1 MVKNVGIRVKRKR
14 MLIIIF
20 SVLLMLALL
29 FVKGRLELNL
39 KKYAPYYAQNV
50 EGRFSPEWEALRFML
65 YRDSRQIPGYH
76 FKQDTLTSNIRFRV
90 NSRGSDITFAI
101 YGDEGTEINLTYHN
115 VMYALSAEGR
125 IEYIFSKR
133 CDCRVSPSEEDQTLI
148 NEIIEEIGAP
158 LVGAQPTPDWNLQWL
173 YNLLNQRG

>member
-1 MVKNVGIRVKRKR
+1 MVKKVGIRVKRKR

-65 YRDSRQIPGYH
+65 YRDSRQIQGYY
-76 FKQDTLTSNIRFRV
+76 FKRDTLTNNIRFTMTYKGKALTFV
-90 NSRGSDITFAI
+90 VSGDTGEDISIYYNDNIYSLSDVGEIQDIFDGRCHCMI
-101 YGDEGTEINLTYHN
+101 SYSEDDEKL
-115 VMYALSAEGR
+115 
-125 IEYIFSKR
+125 
-133 CDCRVSPSEEDQTLI
+133 VS
-148 NEIIEEIGAP
+148 EIIRDIGTP
-158 LVGAQPTPDWNLQWL
+158 LVDAQPAPDWNLQWL
-173 YNLLNQRG
+173 YNLLNQRR

>member
-1 MVKNVGIRVKRKR
+1 

-90 NSRGSDITFAI
+90 IVVGVILHLQFMVTKAQR
-101 YGDEGTEINLTYHN
+101 
-115 VMYALSAEGR
+115 
-125 IEYIFSKR
+125 
-133 CDCRVSPSEEDQTLI
+133 LI
-148 NEIIEEIGAP
+148 LLIIMLCMP
-158 LVGAQPTPDWNLQWL
+158 
-173 YNLLNQRG
+173 

>member
-1 MVKNVGIRVKRKR
+1 

-101 YGDEGTEINLTYHN
+101 YGDEGTEINLIYHN
-115 VMYALSAEGR
+115 VMYALSAEG
-125 IEYIFSKR
+125 
-133 CDCRVSPSEEDQTLI
+133 
-148 NEIIEEIGAP
+148 
-158 LVGAQPTPDWNLQWL
+158 
-173 YNLLNQRG
+173 